1 MTNAITGLTG
11 EVRAAEIVLALLKL
25 HPEYGERRGG
35 EVDLDA
41 TGQRATTATWLT
53 RVRSLLDKD
62 AVTELHGRL
71 LIVAL
76 ARVDCAASGAPG
88 GGFLPALEREIREP
102 IATLFLDEPSRP
114 ESVLTHTDNPATV
127 DELNREGVA
136 RILARRIRD
145 MRDHEV
151 AAADAAGDRRYPRG
165 RSFLV
170 HLNGP
175 WGSGKTSLL
184 NFLRNELP
192 EARARPVDRRDLQRV
207 AAPTAR
213 AAVVVAHGLA
223 VPRRI

>member
-1 MTNAITGLTG
+1 TDDRPPATPSVTNAITGLTG
-11 EVRAAEIVLALLKL
+11 EVTAAEIVLALLKL

-35 EVDLDA
+35 EVDLAA

-76 ARVDCAASGAPG
+76 ARVDPG
-88 GGFLPALEREIREP
+88 LRLELQRGGFLPALEREIREP

-114 ESVLTHTDNPATV
+114 EESVPTHTDNPATV

-145 MRDHEV
+145 MRDH
-151 AAADAAGDRRYPRG
+151 
-165 RSFLV
+165 
-170 HLNGP
+170 
-175 WGSGKTSLL
+175 
-184 NFLRNELP
+184 
-192 EARARPVDRRDLQRV
+192 
-207 AAPTAR
+207 
-213 AAVVVAHGLA
+213 
-223 VPRRI
+223 